1 VRILI
6 LTPRQP
12 RTTGNWVAACRQQ
25 RGLEALGHTVRI
37 VEVTELGSGFEAAVE
52 GFAPDVVNVLHAYRG
67 GKPWLA
73 CHHAKHFPLAVTLTG
88 TDVNHDLNR
97 PQARATIL
105 RVLAAAGAIIT
116 IHPLT
121 RQALSLDYPE
131 WSSKLHHVPPAVTF
145 GGEYFDLRGRFKI
158 PRDAML
164 FLHPAGLRPVK
175 GNRELLEMFDKVVR
189 AWRCRLVFC
198 GPMLDPDYC
207 VGFFRALRRRPW
219 AIYAGEVPVE
229 AMRSVMQ
236 AADVVLNNSFSEG
249 FSNALQEAACLGVP
263 ILARD
268 IPGNQVAFEPGRQG
282 LLYGSSYDFVR
293 QAVRLAKHPTLRRRL
308 SRPTP
313 AARSWLEE
321 AIQLEHIYR
330 RLLDA
335 RARPCLPVAPCGRD
349 GDRFSPC
356 AVEKGHGWG
365 AIS

>member
-1 VRILI
+1 MRILI
-6 LTPRQP
+6 VTPRQP

-25 RGLEALGHTVRI
+25 RGLEALGHSVRI
-37 VEVTELGSGFEAAVE
+37 VDVPEFGSGLDEAVE

-73 CHHAKHFPLAVTLTG
+73 CHPAQHIPLAVTLTG
-88 TDVNHDLNR
+88 TDVNHDLNS

-116 IHPLT
+116 LHPVT
-121 RQALSLDYPE
+121 RQALALDYPE
-131 WSSKLHHVPPAVTF
+131 WSAKLHNVPPAVTF
-145 GGEYFDLRGRFKI
+145 GDESFDLRGRFKI
-158 PRDAML
+158 PRNAVL

-175 GNRELLEMFDKVVR
+175 GNLELLLMFDRVVR
-189 AWRCRLVFC
+189 AKRSRLVFC
-198 GPMLDPDYC
+198 GPILDADYSM
-207 VGFFRALRRRPW
+207 GFFRALRRRSW

-249 FSNALQEAACLGVP
+249 FSNVLQEAAGLGVP
-263 ILARD
+263 VLARD
-268 IPGNQVAFEPGRQG
+268 IPGNRVAFEPGRQG
-282 LLYGSSYDFVR
+282 WLYGSSHDFLR
-293 QAVRLAKHPTLRRRL
+293 RAVRLAKHPGLRRRL

-330 RLLDA
+330 RLLNA
-335 RARPCLPVAPCGRD
+335 NARPFLPSTSSDRD
-349 GDRFSPC
+349 DNRFSPC
-356 AVEKGHGWG
+356 VIETDHGWG
-365 AIS
+365 